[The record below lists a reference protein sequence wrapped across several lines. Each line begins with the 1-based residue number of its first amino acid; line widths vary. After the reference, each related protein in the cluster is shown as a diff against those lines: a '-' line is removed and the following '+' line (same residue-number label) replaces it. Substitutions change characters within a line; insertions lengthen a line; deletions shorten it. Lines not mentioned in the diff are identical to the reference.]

1 MGQRALYRG
10 GDNPDNLRGMA
21 ASAAWI
27 DEITLCHDPQI
38 LPVVQGRLLDLK
50 GRLRFTGT
58 PKGKNWLWQDVMQTL
73 TETEPGRVWQS
84 ERWEVFRFP
93 TRENPGIEASEL
105 EKLAADYPAKLR
117 QQELEGEFIDWGG
130 VVFSSE
136 SITAALMRGPKHYA
150 APMSGHTVCIGVDPA
165 GKGRDW
171 WAVTISCLSCRLVS
185 RGLWPCR
192 LAVNGPAGPV
202 AGSQPQWHHMCRGC
216 APSPETTTMRG
227 RTRQQMSACPCFTSP
242 LRRGGS
248 AGEGRIF

>member
-171 WAVTISCLSCRLVS
+171 WAITISLPLLGKGGCVYVDDVAMP
-185 RGLWPCR
+185 RGFWSLMPR
-192 LAVNGPAGPV
+192 ALP
-202 AGSQPQWHHMCRGC
+202 MR
-216 APSPETTTMRG
+216 SP
-227 RTRQQMSACPCFTSP
+227 
-242 LRRGGS
+242 
-248 AGEGRIF
+248 